1 MELTISQDLFLK
13 GLQKIQGI
21 VERKNTLPILSHFLL
36 TANDNETVIH
46 ATDLELGYKGYLD
59 TTINQPGTATL
70 PARKTYDILREL
82 PAGASVNL
90 AVSNEGWA
98 HLTAGSSKFKVPC
111 LPAEEYPALPPID
124 EAEFTEVDSNTF
136 DDMIRHTVFATSHDE
151 TRYTLSGVLMTC
163 EGGNMTMVATDG
175 HRLAHV
181 KQPMAL
187 DKTLQVIVPRK
198 ALEEVSR
205 FATDGESENI
215 EIAILSNLPD
225 GKAGHLV
232 FRKDRVTLVT
242 RLIEGQFPD
251 YQGVIPKEHK
261 ATATVAHEGLLRAL
275 RRVSLLSNEKTR
287 PVRIDFDP
295 QHLTLCSNT
304 PEMGEA
310 SDQISTAYQGDNLTI
325 GFNARYLMEALAV
338 TAESDVCLE
347 LTDAVNPVILR
358 PSGNDSFFYVIMPMR
373 V

>member
-1 MELTISQDLFLK
+1 MKLTIKQDVFLK

-36 TANDNETVIH
+36 TADNNETVIH
-46 ATDLELGYKGYLD
+46 ATDLELGYKGYLA
-59 TTINQPGTATL
+59 TTVNQPGTTTL

-82 PAGASVNL
+82 PAGVSVDL
-90 AVSNEGWA
+90 AVSAEGWA
-98 HLTAGSSKFKVPC
+98 YLTAGLSKFKVPC

-124 EAEFTEVDSNTF
+124 EAEFAEVDSNVF
-136 DDMIRHTVFATSHDE
+136 ESMIRHTVFATSHDE

-163 EGGNMTMVATDG
+163 ENGSMTMVATDG
-175 HRLAHV
+175 HRLAHI
-181 KQPMAL
+181 KQAIDL
-187 DKTLQVIVPRK
+187 DKTMQVIVPRK

-205 FATDGESENI
+205 FATDGESEKI
-215 EIAILSNLPD
+215 EIAVLPN
-225 GKAGHLV
+225 HLI
-232 FRKDRVTLVT
+232 FRKDRATLVT

-251 YQGVIPKEHK
+251 YQGVVPKEHK
-261 ATATVAHEGLLRAL
+261 ATATVTHEGLLRAL

-310 SDQISTAYQGDNLTI
+310 TDQIPTDYQGDSLTI
-325 GFNARYLMEALAV
+325 GFNARYILEALAV
-338 TAESDVCLE
+338 TTESDVCLE

-358 PSGNDSFFYVIMPMR
+358 PSGSDSFFYVIMPMR

>member
-1 MELTISQDLFLK
+1 MDLTIEQDILLK

-36 TANDNETVIH
+36 TADDNETVIH
-46 ATDLELGYKGYLD
+46 ATDLELGYKGYLA
-59 TTINQPGTATL
+59 TTVNQPGTVTL
-70 PARKTYDILREL
+70 PARKTYDIVREL
-82 PAGASVNL
+82 PADASVNL
-90 AVSNEGWA
+90 TVNSEGWA
-98 HLTAGSSKFKVPC
+98 YLTAGLSKFKVPC

-124 EAEFTEVDSNTF
+124 EAEFTEVDSHTF
-136 DDMIRHTVFATSHDE
+136 DAMIRHTVFATSHDE
-151 TRYTLSGVLMTC
+151 TRYTLSGVLMAC
-163 EGGNMTMVATDG
+163 ENGHMTMVATDG
-175 HRLAHV
+175 HRLAHT
-181 KQPMAL
+181 KQPMDL
-187 DKTLQVIVPRK
+187 NKTLQVIVPRK

-205 FATDGESENI
+205 FATDGESEKI
-215 EIAILSNLPD
+215 EIAVLPN
-225 GKAGHLV
+225 HLI
-232 FRKDRVTLVT
+232 FRRDRATLIT

-304 PEMGEA
+304 PELGEA
-310 SDQISTAYQGDNLTI
+310 TDQIPTDYQGDNLTI
-325 GFNARYLMEALAV
+325 GFNARYLMEVLAV
-338 TAESDVCLE
+338 TTESDVCLE

-358 PSGNDSFFYVIMPMR
+358 PSGSDTFFYVIMPMR

>member
-1 MELTISQDLFLK
+1 MNLTISQDIFLK
-13 GLQKIQGI
+13 GLQKIQGV

-36 TANDNETVIH
+36 TADGHETEIH
-46 ATDLELGYKGYLD
+46 ATDLELGYKGYLE
-59 TTINQPGTATL
+59 TIVNQPGAMTL

-82 PAGASVNL
+82 PTGVSVTV
-90 AVSNEGWA
+90 AAESDGWA
-98 HLTAGSSKFKVPC
+98 RLTAGPSRFKLPC
-111 LPAEEYPALPPID
+111 LPAEEYPVLPTTD
-124 EAEFTEVDSNTF
+124 GAEFTEVNSSAF
-136 DDMIRHTVFATSHDE
+136 GDMIRHTVFATSHDE

-163 EGGNMTMVATDG
+163 EHGAMTMVATDG

-205 FATDGESENI
+205 FGADGDSEQM
-215 EIAILSNLPD
+215 EFAALPS
-225 GKAGHLV
+225 HLI
-232 FRKDRVTLVT
+232 FRKDRATLAA

-261 ATATVAHEGLLRAL
+261 AYATVAHEGLLRAL

-287 PVRIDFDP
+287 PVRIDFDSG
-295 QHLTLCSNT
+295 HLTLCSNT

-310 SDQISTAYQGDNLTI
+310 TDQIPTDYQGDSLTI
-325 GFNARYLMEALAV
+325 GFNARYLLEALAI
-338 TAESDVCLE
+338 TTESDVCLE

-358 PSGNDSFFYVIMPMR
+358 PSGSDTFFYVIMPMR